1 MIYAARPLYIL
12 HFIYMSG
19 FMTTV
24 LKTKSGGFFYS
35 GFMKTVLKTESN
47 VFFVIIILIFFFL
60 AFAMTATCKSYLA
73 LKVENFLP
81 HVSFIYQLFFPLF
94 IGLPP
99 PFQFVLSLAQAKLV

>member
-1 MIYAARPLYIL
+1 VIYAARPLYIL

-47 VFFVIIILIFFFL
+47 VFFGIIILIFFFW
-60 AFAMTATCKSYLA
+60 
-73 LKVENFLP
+73 
-81 HVSFIYQLFFPLF
+81 
-94 IGLPP
+94 
-99 PFQFVLSLAQAKLV
+99 LSL